1 MELNQF
7 LDKLVKAHRLLEKKQ
22 LLEILEDNGKFKDK
36 YNKRWSESF
45 FKFFSQKRLAKFLQD
60 KDTDIVHN
68 ALQIF
73 VNLKDENVVKVEK
86 NILEEIEKCYRKYSR
101 KAKKLREAEDQ
112 KAKDKKE
119 ELKKYPHS
127 FTGEIDLDTERAK
140 TEGEEKLSSFD
151 RIIKMASKFIE
162 ECGCLSSLL

>member
-86 NILEEIEKCYRKYSR
+86 NILEEIEKCYRN
-101 KAKKLREAEDQ
+101 
-112 KAKDKKE
+112 
-119 ELKKYPHS
+119 
-127 FTGEIDLDTERAK
+127 
-140 TEGEEKLSSFD
+140 
-151 RIIKMASKFIE
+151 
-162 ECGCLSSLL
+162 